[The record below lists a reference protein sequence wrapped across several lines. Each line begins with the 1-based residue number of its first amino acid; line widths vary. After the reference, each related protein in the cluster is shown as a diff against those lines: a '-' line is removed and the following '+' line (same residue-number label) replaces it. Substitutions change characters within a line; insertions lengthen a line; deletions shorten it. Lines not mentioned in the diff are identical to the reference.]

1 MEEYLSIFLNGRGVV
16 AHSPLPPG
24 IFGARE
30 GRDAMNPV
38 THVWREGRESR
49 RPLAEA
55 KKLLAEAGYPDGRD
69 AKTGAPLVLY
79 FDTAS
84 RGPGDKARLDWW
96 RKQFEKLSIQL
107 EVRETD
113 WNRFQEKIRK
123 GTQQVYGLGWHADYP
138 DPENFLFLLHG
149 PQARADGAGSN
160 SSNYT
165 SPEFDALFERMKN
178 MPNSAERQQ
187 LIDRM
192 VDIARRDAPWI
203 FGFHPKDYSLRHGW
217 LANAKPN
224 DMAGNTMQYLRLD
237 PALRAGLRRE
247 WNRPVVWPVALLLAV
262 LIASAIP
269 AFLAYRRRERMAAR
283 PAA

>member
-1 MEEYLSIFLNGRGVV
+1 M
-16 AHSPLPPG
+16 
-24 IFGARE
+24 
-30 GRDAMNPV
+30 
-38 THVWREGRESR
+38 
-49 RPLAEA
+49 
-55 KKLLAEAGYPDGRD
+55 
-69 AKTGAPLVLY
+69 
-79 FDTAS
+79 
-84 RGPGDKARLDWW
+84 
-96 RKQFEKLSIQL
+96 
-107 EVRETD
+107 RETD

-178 MPNSAERQQ
+178 MPNSPERQQ

-203 FGFHPKDYSLRHGW
+203 FGFHPKDYTLRHRW
-217 LANAKPN
+217 LANVKPN
-224 DMAGNTMQYLRLD
+224 DMAGNTCSTCASIRRCAPSCGAVE
-237 PALRAGLRRE
+237 PAGPRSSWALIL
-247 WNRPVVWPVALLLAV
+247 VV
-262 LIASAIP
+262 SAIP
-269 AFLAYRRRERMAAR
+269 AVSTYRRRERMAAR